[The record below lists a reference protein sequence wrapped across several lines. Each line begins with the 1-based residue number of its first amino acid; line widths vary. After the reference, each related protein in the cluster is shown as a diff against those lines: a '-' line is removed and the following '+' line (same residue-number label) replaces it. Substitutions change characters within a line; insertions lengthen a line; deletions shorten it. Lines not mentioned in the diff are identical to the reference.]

1 MRLPISKK
9 DRQDR
14 RKRSAAMT
22 IGRLGDEVTHDFGRS
37 NFETDNTPGSRK
49 KRKHSGRGAKKG
61 SKRKIKKYWKNESIE

>member
-1 MRLPISKK
+1 
-9 DRQDR
+9 
-14 RKRSAAMT
+14 MT

-61 SKRKIKKYWKNESIE
+61 SKRKIKKY